1 MTHSVAMHIPDGFL
15 DIPVSLLAYA
25 VSAVVLAVAVLK
37 SRSQLDDRTAPLAG
51 LTAVF
56 VFAAQMINFPVAA
69 GTSGHLIGAALA
81 AILVGPWVGMLVI
94 TVVLVVQALLFAD
107 GGLTA
112 LGANVLNMAIVA
124 TVVGWLVFRLGVRLV
139 RTRGGAAIVAGIAG
153 FLSVPAAA
161 MAFVLEYAIG
171 GTAPVSLSAVAAA
184 MGGVHLL
191 IGIGEGVITGLV
203 VATVLASRPDIVVG
217 VRGTALAKPVARP
230 EAVTV

>member
-1 MTHSVAMHIPDGFL
+1 MQYLDATEGVADGRW
-15 DIPVSLLAYA
+15 SLL
-25 VSAVVLAVAVLK
+25 
-37 SRSQLDDRTAPLAG
+37 P
-51 LTAVF
+51 
-56 VFAAQMINFPVAA
+56 
-69 GTSGHLIGAALA
+69 
-81 AILVGPWVGMLVI
+81 
-94 TVVLVVQALLFAD
+94 QALLFAD